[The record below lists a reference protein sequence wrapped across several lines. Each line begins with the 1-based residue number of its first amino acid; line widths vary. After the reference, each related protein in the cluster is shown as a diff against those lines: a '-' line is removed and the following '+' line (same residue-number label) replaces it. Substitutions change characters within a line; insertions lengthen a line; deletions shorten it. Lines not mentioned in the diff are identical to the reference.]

1 GGRLADKSSVVLRE
15 VEFGLEVY
23 KKRTADA
30 ASFLFQDVRPAT
42 YEVMVDSPKYA
53 LASRPLLVDAREEQ
67 GNFDVTV
74 VRAGRIKGK
83 VVRGEGRDGIEGVRV
98 AAVSEDG
105 AFEAIARTS
114 ASGQYS
120 IDGLPPG
127 TYALSTRE
135 QGVFHAEGE
144 RSVRVEGGRTVEGP
158 LFKAEAGTAVSG
170 RVLDAE
176 GRPAPGANV
185 YLSLSASA
193 THDQSV
199 RAGADGRFELSG
211 IPVGSTVRVW
221 ANHLGYTS
229 VALGPEQLT
238 ESGLQDL
245 TFTLNLLASGVI
257 AGHVIDSEGLPVPGA
272 RVLLHAPDPSL
283 ASPLSME
290 SAANGAFQ
298 FEGLIDG
305 SYRITASDPAAPA
318 TPGPE
323 AQVNI
328 LNGAR
333 NDGLQLTLP

>member
-1 GGRLADKSSVVLRE
+1 VLGDVELGREWCR
-15 VEFGLEVY
+15 
-23 KKRTADA
+23 KRTADA
-30 ASFLFQDVRPAT
+30 ASFPFQDVRRATCAVTVPA
-42 YEVMVDSPKYA
+42 PKYA
-53 LASRPLLVDAREEQ
+53 LASRPLLVDAREEH

-83 VVRGEGRDGIEGVRV
+83 VVRGDGHDGIEGVRV
-98 AAVSEDG
+98 AAVSEEA
-105 AFEAIARTS
+105 AFEAMARTS

-144 RSVRVEGGRTVEGP
+144 RSVRVEGGRTAEGP
-158 LFKAEAGTAVSG
+158 LFRAEAGTAVSG
-170 RVLDAE
+170 RVLDEE

-185 YLSLSASA
+185 YLSLTASA
-193 THDQSV
+193 TPDQSS

-221 ANHLGYTS
+221 ANHLGYAS

-245 TFTLNLLASGVI
+245 TFTLNLVASGLI
-257 AGHVIDSEGLPVPGA
+257 EGHVIDSEGLPVPGA
-272 RVLLHAPDPSL
+272 RLLLHAPDPSL
-283 ASPLSME
+283 ASPLSTH
-290 SAANGAFQ
+290 SGADGAFQ
-298 FEGLIDG
+298 FEGLVDG
-305 SYRITASDPAAPA
+305 AYRITASVRGNSAS
-318 TPGPE
+318 PGPE
-323 AQVNI
+323 ARVDI

-333 NDGLQLTLP
+333 IDGLQLTLP